1 MFGTLGSCTRALH
14 IVGKTT
20 YFARARCERASSMW
34 MPREHYTIGELAWWC
49 LPASYPPLPAINI
62 RVSGASVANSRTPL
76 PHTQHQGEAPHSCA
90 IVCFV
95 LSSHPKIV
103 NRGFCWAYKNEIIY
117 YYKIAEMK
125 SLYKAKQS
133 KKTTTLCTECY
144 IFANAV
150 FQTYVLQVVNF
161 HQQQACGK
169 KSTSRST

>member
-49 LPASYPPLPAINI
+49 RPASYPSLPATNI
-62 RVSGASVANSRTPL
+62 RVSDASVAKSRTPL

-125 SLYKAKQS
+125 SLYKAKQNKAKNNNFVHRMLHFHKCCFPNICVTGGKFPS
-133 KKTTTLCTECY
+133 TAGLWKK
-144 IFANAV
+144 
-150 FQTYVLQVVNF
+150 VNV
-161 HQQQACGK
+161 
-169 KSTSRST
+169 